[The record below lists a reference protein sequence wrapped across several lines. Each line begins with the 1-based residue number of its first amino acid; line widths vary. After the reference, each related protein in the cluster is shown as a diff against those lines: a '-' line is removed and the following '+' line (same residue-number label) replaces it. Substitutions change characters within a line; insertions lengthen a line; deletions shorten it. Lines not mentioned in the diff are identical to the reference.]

1 MPLEVTAPTMMPHE
15 ATAIMKR
22 FGAAFEPM
30 AELRKF
36 AASFITPTNNP
47 DTARIPNMTRITV

>member
-30 AELRKF
+30 AELRKL
-36 AASFITPTNNP
+36 AASFMTPMNKP
-47 DTARIPNMTRITV
+47 VTASSTIAASMNV